1 MRGIFEIEDITLPD
15 YNALNAQIIISA
27 LLGLSALV
35 VGISG
40 TVPTKGAIK
49 AAALLTSTAFL
60 ASASKDA
67 LVAAQSASIF
77 EQQREITQN
86 LLLQKGVIEAQAI
99 LDSHEVVAQ
108 ETIIENLSQ
117 TLPTPIPVPQSP
129 IPTPSQKTPQQ
140 KVDTPES
147 KPPLPVTVHPVITK
161 TRQSEIPDGAIA
173 ITPDALNDINRYPVV
188 MVVAEQGSGKTVT
201 VASIFEKLE
210 GYKVLATPKI
220 HDHRNAA
227 LAEVYDLK
235 FGYDADREKGR
246 YIGDTSNF
254 DTLESHDLTWYL
266 TAKPDGSHYLDFVA
280 ATFRESTNRQQYG
293 MSADAQYWRIFGDE
307 WSDIY
312 TNGFLDPEKDK
323 KEIIKAKGYMEQC
336 IKSAFFNFRG
346 QKVQMFVGCQS
357 ETVESIGASGIST
370 ARDIAWHLYPGK
382 AAIEIA
388 AKFGKNGLSRY
399 LSEKVKAGYGVALLE
414 KNGITFEVLELP
426 SLEYLRKFDP

>member
-1 MRGIFEIEDITLPD
+1 MRRIFEIEDSALPD
-15 YNALNAQIIISA
+15 YNALNAQIIIST

-49 AAALLTSTAFL
+49 ATALLVSTAFL

-67 LVAAQSASIF
+67 LVAAQSAGAF
-77 EQQREITQN
+77 EQQRQTSQE
-86 LLLQKGVIEAQAI
+86 LFLQKAVVEAQAI
-99 LDSHEVVAQ
+99 LESHEVVAQ
-108 ETIIENLSQ
+108 ETVLRELSKS
-117 TLPTPIPVPQSP
+117 LEAP
-129 IPTPSQKTPQQ
+129 IPTPQAPIPAPQEPIPTPQEPIPTPQAPTPIRRVAKTQ
-140 KVDTPES
+140 KG
-147 KPPLPVTVHPVITK
+147 
-161 TRQSEIPDGAIA
+161 EIPDGAIA
-173 ITPDALNDINRYPVV
+173 IMPEALNDVNKYPVI

-210 GYKVLATPKI
+210 GHKVLATPKI

-235 FGYDADREKGR
+235 FGYDADRETGR

-312 TNGFLDPEKDK
+312 SNGFLNPEKDK
-323 KEIIKAKGYMEQC
+323 REVIRAKGYMEQC

-357 ETVESIGASGIST
+357 ETVESIGATGISS

-382 AAIEIA
+382 AAVEVA
-388 AKFGKNGLSRY
+388 AKFGKNSLSRY

-414 KNGITFEVLELP
+414 KNGVAFEILELP
-426 SLEYLRKFDP
+426 TLEYLSKFDP

>member
-1 MRGIFEIEDITLPD
+1 MRGIFEIEDNTLPD

-40 TVPTKGAIK
+40 TVPAKGAIK
-49 AAALLTSTAFL
+49 AAALLTSAAFL

-67 LVAAQSASIF
+67 LVAAQSVSVF
-77 EQQREITQN
+77 EQQREIAQN

-99 LDSHEVVAQ
+99 LESHEVVAQ
-108 ETIIENLSQ
+108 ETVLRELSKA
-117 TLPTPIPVPQSP
+117 LPAPIPP
-129 IPTPSQKTPQQ
+129 PSQPNPQQ
-140 KVDTPES
+140 KVDTPAP
-147 KPPLPVTVHPVITK
+147 KTPPAVTTPPVVPK
-161 TRQSEIPDGAIA
+161 TLSAEIPDGAIA
-173 ITPDALNDINRYPVV
+173 ITPDALNDINKYPVV

-210 GYKVLATPKI
+210 GHKVLATPKL

-227 LAEVYDLK
+227 LTEVYDLK
-235 FGYDADREKGR
+235 FGYDTDREKGR

-266 TAKPDGSHYLDFVA
+266 TEKPNGSHYLDFVA

-293 MSADAQYWRIFGDE
+293 MSADAQHWRVFGDE

-312 TNGFLDPEKDK
+312 SNGFLDPEKDK

-346 QKVQMFVGCQS
+346 QRVQLFVGCQS
-357 ETVESIGASGIST
+357 ETVESIGATGIST

-388 AKFGKNGLSRY
+388 VKFGKNGLSRY
-399 LSEKVKAGYGVALLE
+399 LSDKVRAGYGVALLE

-426 SLEYLRKFDP
+426 TLEYLSKFDP

>member
-1 MRGIFEIEDITLPD
+1 MRGIFEIEDNTLPD

-40 TVPTKGAIK
+40 TVPAKGAIK
-49 AAALLTSTAFL
+49 AAALLTSAAFL

-67 LVAAQSASIF
+67 LVAAQSVSVF
-77 EQQREITQN
+77 EQQREIAQN

-99 LDSHEVVAQ
+99 LESHEVVAQ
-108 ETIIENLSQ
+108 ETVLRELSKA
-117 TLPTPIPVPQSP
+117 LPAPIPP
-129 IPTPSQKTPQQ
+129 PSQPNPQQ
-140 KVDTPES
+140 KVDTPAPKS
-147 KPPLPVTVHPVITK
+147 PPTVTTPPVVTK
-161 TRQSEIPDGAIA
+161 TRLAEIPDGAIA
-173 ITPDALNDINRYPVV
+173 ITPDALNDINKYPVV

-210 GYKVLATPKI
+210 GHKVLATPKL

-227 LAEVYDLK
+227 LTEVYDLK
-235 FGYDADREKGR
+235 FGYDTDREKGR

-266 TAKPDGSHYLDFVA
+266 TEKPNGSHYLDFVA

-293 MSADAQYWRIFGDE
+293 MSADAQHWRVFGDE

-312 TNGFLDPEKDK
+312 SNGFLDPEKDK

-346 QKVQMFVGCQS
+346 QRVQLFVGCQS
-357 ETVESIGASGIST
+357 ETVESIGATGIST

-388 AKFGKNGLSRY
+388 VKFGKNGLSRY
-399 LSEKVKAGYGVALLE
+399 LSDKVRAGYGVALLE

-426 SLEYLRKFDP
+426 TLEYLSKFDP

>member
-1 MRGIFEIEDITLPD
+1 MRGIFEIEDNTLPD
-15 YNALNAQIIISA
+15 YNALNAQIIIST

-40 TVPTKGAIK
+40 TVPAKGAIK

-67 LVAAQSASIF
+67 LVAAQSVSVF
-77 EQQREITQN
+77 EQQREIAQN

-99 LDSHEVVAQ
+99 LESHEVVAQ
-108 ETIIENLSQ
+108 ETVLRELSKA
-117 TLPTPIPVPQSP
+117 LPAPIPVPQLP
-129 IPTPSQKTPQQ
+129 IPLPSQPAPQQ
-140 KVDTPES
+140 KVDTPS
-147 KPPLPVTVHPVITK
+147 PKTPPPVVTK
-161 TRQSEIPDGAIA
+161 TRVLEIPDGAIA
-173 ITPDALNDINRYPVV
+173 ITPDALNDINKYPVV

-201 VASIFEKLE
+201 VAAIFEKLE
-210 GYKVLATPKI
+210 GHKVLATPKI
-220 HDHRNAA
+220 YDHRNAA
-227 LAEVYDLK
+227 LAEIYNLK
-235 FGYDADREKGR
+235 FGYDADRERGR

-254 DTLESHDLTWYL
+254 DALESHDLTWYL
-266 TAKPDGSHYLDFVA
+266 TAKPEGSHYLDFVA

-293 MSADAQYWRIFGDE
+293 MSADAQHWRVFGDE

-312 TNGFLDPEKDK
+312 SNGFLDPEKDR
-323 KEIIKAKGYMEQC
+323 KEITKAKGHMEQC

-346 QKVQMFVGCQS
+346 QKVQLFVGCQS
-357 ETVESIGASGIST
+357 ETVESIGATGIST

-388 AKFGKNGLSRY
+388 VKFGKNGLSRY
-399 LSEKVKAGYGVALLE
+399 LSDKVRAGYGVALLE

-426 SLEYLRKFDP
+426 TLEYLSKFDP

>member
-1 MRGIFEIEDITLPD
+1 MRGILETEDSTLPD

-35 VGISG
+35 VGVSG
-40 TVPTKGAIK
+40 TVPAKGTIK

-67 LVAAQSASIF
+67 LVAAQSASVF

-86 LLLQKGVIEAQAI
+86 LLLQQRVIEAQTI

-108 ETIIENLSQ
+108 ETVLRELSKA
-117 TLPTPIPVPQSP
+117 LPTPIPVPQSP
-129 IPTPSQKTPQQ
+129 IPVPSHQTPQQ
-140 KVDTPES
+140 KVDTPAPKS
-147 KPPLPVTVHPVITK
+147 PLPVTPHPVVTK
-161 TRQSEIPDGAIA
+161 TRLAEIPDGAIA
-173 ITPDALNDINRYPVV
+173 ITPDALNDINKYPVV

-201 VASIFEKLE
+201 VAAIFEKLE
-210 GYKVLATPKI
+210 GHKVLATPKI
-220 HDHRNAA
+220 RDHQNAA

-235 FGYDADREKGR
+235 FGYDTDRDLGR
-246 YIGDTSNF
+246 YIGDMSNF

-266 TAKPDGSHYLDFVA
+266 TAKPQGSHYLDFVA

-293 MSADAQYWRIFGDE
+293 MSADAHYWRVFGDE
-307 WSDIY
+307 WSDTY
-312 TNGFLDPEKDK
+312 TSGFLDPEKDR

-370 ARDIAWHLYPGK
+370 ARDVAWHLYPGK

-388 AKFGKNGLSRY
+388 VKIGKNGLARY
-399 LSEKVKAGYGVALLE
+399 LSDRVGAGYAVALLE

-426 SLEYLRKFDP
+426 TLEYLSKFDP